1 MKRYLKYIEV
11 LTVAL
16 FIGLLAGCSEK
27 NLDSPDEPEIDASVL
42 LNTGEMPF
50 RLGFNLVGE
59 HPSPKSKASIVGGD
73 EDTQDYVKTI
83 TMLCFTKEGIYLGY
97 RRGELKDREGDFEH
111 TVSGQVIK
119 CRGREL
125 FTGSVPANTTRIHFL
140 ANAEGHIP
148 GFDKT
153 GTLENVLMR
162 NVLVT
167 SGLDD
172 RRVIYWGF
180 HKEETTAA
188 MKNWLSMMVVDPNTH
203 DTTYVK
209 REGSLVHLIRDRARI
224 EFGTMT
230 DDPQDPDNPSGNDY
244 RILQIDWLL
253 SNGLNRGFIAPYKA
267 SAADH
272 YAGYINDATLEIDE
286 NRQSPYNLSD
296 AARYTADDEN
306 QMVTVC
312 KWENGHHTFYHDD
325 ITRML
330 FLFEDQNNAN
340 NPPKLILRVKYQK
353 HYNRTDEADQVTK
366 YHTLM
371 LLDKDNQ
378 PLKVLRNHSFVV
390 NIHSMP
396 WKGIGHMTFL
406 EAINTTE
413 YENNRT
419 VTIDDNVDD
428 ITDGKYE
435 LSIKGGTSKI
445 YRTGTGTVKTI
456 EFEYKPTAE
465 AIAAEVAK
473 GKTQAE
479 AWNILMGAVIKD
491 NFRVEWEEIPDA
503 SFAANDV
510 KVDQWN
516 NSTGQGTITFTLGTT
531 INAALQQGVIDIQ
544 NIETNLT
551 RRIHI
556 YTISQFNFF
565 PLVPN
570 TDPQQ
575 YSPISL
581 VATGG
586 SRTVSGTSCPTYKLT
601 LRIPG
606 NYPAGLYPIR
616 VRMASTTL
624 NPFKYEVDG
633 VEDDNIYVETAGTEN
648 GNTVDDEVLA
658 GMTYVTTANKW
669 NTRATGSPWNYWYF
683 FDLLSKPT
691 TTDSG
696 GQTVEDMSD
705 KLYTVY
711 FDDTRPLRAAANQA
725 DGVGLFLKIKYFG
738 DAQSAYVIAAP

>member
-1 MKRYLKYIEV
+1 MKRYLKYIEF

-27 NLDSPDEPEIDASVL
+27 NLNSPDEPVADPSVL
-42 LNTGEMPF
+42 LSAGEMPF

-59 HPSPKSKASIVGGD
+59 KPDPKSKASIVGGD
-73 EDTQDYVKTI
+73 EDATDFVKTI

-97 RRGELKDREGDFEH
+97 RRGDLVGTEH
-111 TVSGQVIK
+111 QFTSGHTN
-119 CRGREL
+119 CYGRDL
-125 FTGSVPANTTRIHFL
+125 FTGSIPANTTRIHFL

-188 MKNWLSMMVVDPNTH
+188 MKDWLSKMVVTEDPITGKK

-209 REGSLVHLIRDRARI
+209 RDGSLVHLIRDRARI
-224 EFGTMT
+224 KFGTMT

-272 YAGYINDATLEIDE
+272 YAGYIDDTTLEIDE
-286 NRQSPYNLSD
+286 NRHSPYNLSD
-296 AARYTADDEN
+296 AARYTADDES
-306 QMVTVC
+306 QMVTVY
-312 KWENGHHTFYHDD
+312 KWDNGPVYYSDD
-325 ITRML
+325 ISRML
-330 FLFEDQNNAN
+330 FLFEDQNNAD

-353 HYNRTDEADQVTK
+353 NYPSTSVADQITK

-435 LSIKGGTSKI
+435 LSVKDGTSKI
-445 YRTGTGTVKTI
+445 YRTGAGTVQTI
-456 EFEYKPTAE
+456 NFEFKPTDAAQGSAE
-465 AIAAEVAK
+465 WTELMDTITNK
-473 GKTQAE
+473 GFKI
-479 AWNILMGAVIKD
+479 N
-491 NFRVEWEEIPDA
+491 WEGIPDA

-510 KVDQWN
+510 RIATWDKT
-516 NSTGQGTITFTLGTT
+516 TGQGTITFTLGTT
-531 INAALQQGVIDIQ
+531 INAALQSGTIDLQ
-544 NIETNLT
+544 NFKTGLN

-616 VRMASTTL
+616 VRMATTTL

-683 FDLLSKPT
+683 FDLLSKPI

>member
-1 MKRYLKYIEV
+1 MKRYLKYIEF

-16 FIGLLAGCSEK
+16 FIGLMAGCSEK
-27 NLDSPDEPEIDASVL
+27 NLNSPDEPVADPSVL
-42 LNTGEMPF
+42 LNAGEMPF

-59 HPSPKSKASIVGGD
+59 RPAPKSKVSIVGGD
-73 EDTQDYVKTI
+73 EDPSDFVKNI

-97 RRGELKDREGDFEH
+97 RRGELVGTEDHFD
-111 TVSGQVIK
+111 SGHIN
-119 CRGREL
+119 CYGRVL
-125 FTGSVPANTTRIHFL
+125 FTGSIPANTTRIHFL

-188 MKNWLSMMVVDPNTH
+188 MKDWLSKMVVTEDPITGKK

-209 REGSLVHLIRDRARI
+209 RDGSLVHLIRDRARI
-224 EFGTMT
+224 KFGTMT

-272 YAGYINDATLEIDE
+272 YAGYIDDTTLEIDE
-286 NRQSPYNLSD
+286 NRHSPYNLSD
-296 AARYTADDEN
+296 AARYTADDES
-306 QMVTVC
+306 QMVTVY
-312 KWENGHHTFYHDD
+312 KWDNGPVYYPDD
-325 ITRML
+325 ISRML
-330 FLFEDQNNAN
+330 FLFEDQNNAD

-353 HYNRTDEADQVTK
+353 NYPGTSVADQVTK

-435 LSIKGGTSKI
+435 LSVKDGTSKI
-445 YRTGTGTVKTI
+445 YRTGAGTVQTI
-456 EFEYKPTAE
+456 NFEFKPTDAAQGSAE
-465 AIAAEVAK
+465 WTELMDTITNK
-473 GKTQAE
+473 GFKI
-479 AWNILMGAVIKD
+479 N
-491 NFRVEWEEIPDA
+491 WEEIPDA

-510 KVDQWN
+510 RIATWDKT
-516 NSTGQGTITFTLGTT
+516 TGQGTITFTLGTT
-531 INAALQQGVIDIQ
+531 INAALQSGTIDLQ
-544 NIETNLT
+544 NFKTGLT

-616 VRMASTTL
+616 VRMATTTL

-633 VEDDNIYVETAGTEN
+633 EEDETINVETAGTEN
-648 GNTVDDEVLA
+648 GNTVDGEVLA

-669 NTRATGSPWNYWYF
+669 NTRATGSPWNYWFF

-705 KLYTVY
+705 KLYTIY
-711 FDDTRPLRAAANQA
+711 FDDTRPLRAAANRA

-738 DAQSAYVIAAP
+738 DAQSAYVIAP

>member
-1 MKRYLKYIEV
+1 MKRYLTYIEV
-11 LTVAL
+11 LTVAF

-27 NLDSPDEPEIDASVL
+27 NLDSPEGPEADPSVL
-42 LNTGEMPF
+42 LNAGEMPF

-59 HPSPKSKASIVGGD
+59 KPAPKSKASIVGGE
-73 EDTQDYVKTI
+73 EDTRDYVKTI

-97 RRGELKDREGDFEH
+97 RRGELRGTEH
-111 TVSGQVIK
+111 WFTESGHPN
-119 CRGREL
+119 CYGRDL
-125 FTGSVPANTTRIHFL
+125 FTGTIPANTTRIHFL

-167 SGLDD
+167 SGLED

-188 MKNWLSMMVVDPNTH
+188 MKEWLSKMVVTEDPVTGKK

-209 REGSLVHLIRDRARI
+209 RDGSLVHLIRDRARI
-224 EFGTMT
+224 KFGTMT
-230 DDPQDPDNPSGNDY
+230 DDPQANPPSGNDY

-267 SAADH
+267 SSADH
-272 YAGYINDATLEIDE
+272 YAGYINDNTLVIDE
-286 NRQSPYNLSD
+286 DRHSPYNLSD
-296 AARYTADDEN
+296 AARYTADDEDE
-306 QMVTVC
+306 MVTVY
-312 KWENGHHTFYHDD
+312 KWENGAPVYYTND
-325 ITRML
+325 ISRML
-330 FLFEDQNNAN
+330 YLFEDENNAN

-353 HYNRTDEADQVTK
+353 NYPSTSVADQVTK

-406 EAINTTE
+406 EAVNTTE

-435 LSIKGGTSKI
+435 LSIKDGTSKI
-445 YRTGTGTVKTI
+445 YRHGTENSSQTI
-456 EFEYKPTAE
+456 YFEFKPTD
-465 AIAAEVAK
+465 AAQGSADWHSLMDTVTKK
-473 GKTQAE
+473 GFKI
-479 AWNILMGAVIKD
+479 N
-491 NFRVEWEEIPDA
+491 WEETPDA
-503 SFAANDV
+503 TFAVNDV
-510 KVDQWN
+510 KIDAWDN
-516 NSTGQGTITFTLGTT
+516 TTGQGTITFTLGSLF
-531 INAALQQGVIDIQ
+531 NEALQSGVINIQ
-544 NIETNLT
+544 NMQTGLT

-556 YTISQFNFF
+556 YTISSFSFF
-565 PLVPN
+565 PLGSTSITLVRDGTN
-570 TDPQQ
+570 T
-575 YSPISL
+575 
-581 VATGG
+581 
-586 SRTVSGTSCPTYKLT
+586 RRVSGQDCDTYKLT

-606 NYPAGLYPIR
+606 NYPSGLYPIR

-624 NPFKYEVDG
+624 NPFKYEVNGGTD
-633 VEDDNIYVETAGTEN
+633 ETINVETAGTEN
-648 GNTVDDEVLA
+648 GNTVDGEVLA
-658 GMTYVTTANKW
+658 GMSYVTTANKW
-669 NTRATGSPWNYWYF
+669 NTREEKNGVIQPWNYWYF
-683 FDLLSKPT
+683 FDLLTKPT

-705 KLYTVY
+705 KLYTIY
-711 FDDTRPLRAAANQA
+711 FDDTRPLRAQANRA
-725 DGVGLFLKIKYFG
+725 DGIGLFLKIKYFG
-738 DAQSAYVIAAP
+738 PFNTTYNVGEAIAITTQ

>member
-1 MKRYLKYIEV
+1 MKRYLKYIEI

-16 FIGLLAGCSEK
+16 FMGILAGCSEK
-27 NLDSPDEPEIDASVL
+27 NLDSPDEPVADPSVL
-42 LNTGEMPF
+42 LSAGEMPF

-59 HPSPKSKASIVGGD
+59 KPDPKSKASIVGGD
-73 EDTQDYVKTI
+73 EDATDFVKTI

-97 RRGELKDREGDFEH
+97 RRGDLVGTEH
-111 TVSGQVIK
+111 QFTSGHTN
-119 CRGREL
+119 CYGRDL
-125 FTGSVPANTTRIHFL
+125 FTGSIPANTTRIHFL

-188 MKNWLSMMVVDPNTH
+188 MKDWLSKMVVTEDPITGKK

-209 REGSLVHLIRDRARI
+209 RDGSLVHLIRDRARI
-224 EFGTMT
+224 KFGTMT

-272 YAGYINDATLEIDE
+272 YAGYIDDTTLEIDE
-286 NRQSPYNLSD
+286 NRHSPYNLSD
-296 AARYTADDEN
+296 AARYTADDES
-306 QMVTVC
+306 QMVTVY
-312 KWENGHHTFYHDD
+312 KWDNGPVYYPDD
-325 ITRML
+325 ISRML
-330 FLFEDQNNAN
+330 FLFEDQNNAD

-353 HYNRTDEADQVTK
+353 NYPSTSVADQITK

-435 LSIKGGTSKI
+435 LSVKDGTSKI
-445 YRTGTGTVKTI
+445 YRTGAGTVQTI
-456 EFEYKPTAE
+456 NFEFKPTDAAQGSAE
-465 AIAAEVAK
+465 WTELMDTITNK
-473 GKTQAE
+473 GFKI
-479 AWNILMGAVIKD
+479 N
-491 NFRVEWEEIPDA
+491 WEGIPDA

-510 KVDQWN
+510 RIATWDKT
-516 NSTGQGTITFTLGTT
+516 TGQGTITFTLGTT
-531 INAALQQGVIDIQ
+531 INAALQSGTIDLQ
-544 NIETNLT
+544 NFKTGLN

-616 VRMASTTL
+616 VRMATTTL

-683 FDLLSKPT
+683 FDLLSKPI

>member
-1 MKRYLKYIEV
+1 MKRYLKYIEF

-27 NLDSPDEPEIDASVL
+27 NLNSPDEPVADPSVL
-42 LNTGEMPF
+42 LSAGEMPF

-59 HPSPKSKASIVGGD
+59 KPDPKSKASIVGGD
-73 EDTQDYVKTI
+73 EDATDFVKTI

-97 RRGELKDREGDFEH
+97 RRGDLVGTEH
-111 TVSGQVIK
+111 QFTSGHTN
-119 CRGREL
+119 CYGRDL
-125 FTGSVPANTTRIHFL
+125 FTGSIPANTTRIHFL

-188 MKNWLSMMVVDPNTH
+188 MKDWLSKMVVTEDPITGKK

-209 REGSLVHLIRDRARI
+209 RDGSLVHLIRDRARI
-224 EFGTMT
+224 KFGTMT

-272 YAGYINDATLEIDE
+272 YAGYIDDTTLEIDE
-286 NRQSPYNLSD
+286 NRHSPYNLSD
-296 AARYTADDEN
+296 AARYTADDES
-306 QMVTVC
+306 QMVTVY
-312 KWENGHHTFYHDD
+312 KWDNGPVYYSDD
-325 ITRML
+325 ISRML
-330 FLFEDQNNAN
+330 FLFEDQNNAD

-353 HYNRTDEADQVTK
+353 NYPSTSVADQITK

-435 LSIKGGTSKI
+435 LSVKDGTSKI
-445 YRTGTGTVKTI
+445 YRTGAGTVQTI
-456 EFEYKPTAE
+456 NFEFKPTDAAQGSAE
-465 AIAAEVAK
+465 WTELMDTITNK
-473 GKTQAE
+473 GFKI
-479 AWNILMGAVIKD
+479 N
-491 NFRVEWEEIPDA
+491 WEEIPDA

-510 KVDQWN
+510 RIATWDKT
-516 NSTGQGTITFTLGTT
+516 TGQGTITFTLGTT
-531 INAALQQGVIDIQ
+531 INAALQSGTIDLQ
-544 NIETNLT
+544 NFKTGLN

-616 VRMASTTL
+616 VRMATTTL

>member
-1 MKRYLKYIEV
+1 MKRYLKYIEI

-27 NLDSPDEPEIDASVL
+27 NLDTPEELEVDPSVL
-42 LNTGEMPF
+42 LNAGEMPF

-59 HPSPKSKASIVGGD
+59 KPAPKSKVSIVGGD
-73 EDTQDYVKTI
+73 EDPSDFVKTI

-97 RRGELKDREGDFEH
+97 RRGELVGTEH
-111 TVSGQVIK
+111 QFTSGHTN
-119 CRGREL
+119 CYGRDL
-125 FTGSVPANTTRIHFL
+125 FTGSIPANTTRIHFL
-140 ANAEGHIP
+140 ANADGHIP

-162 NVLVT
+162 NVLVS

-188 MKNWLSMMVVDPNTH
+188 MKDWLSMMVVDPNTH

-209 REGSLVHLIRDRARI
+209 RDGSLVHLIRDRARI
-224 EFGTMT
+224 KFGTMS
-230 DDPQDPDNPSGNDY
+230 DDPEDPDTPSGNDY
-244 RILQIDWLL
+244 RILQIDWLI

-286 NRQSPYNLSD
+286 NRHSPYNLSD
-296 AARYTADDEN
+296 AARYTADDES

-312 KWENGHHTFYHDD
+312 KWETDHHTFYPDD
-325 ITRML
+325 ISRML
-330 FLFEDQNNAN
+330 FLFEDQNNAD

-396 WKGIGHMTFL
+396 WKGIGHLTFA
-406 EAINTTE
+406 EAVNTTE

-435 LSIKGGTSKI
+435 LSIKDGTSKI

-510 KVDQWN
+510 KIDQWN
-516 NSTGQGTITFTLGTT
+516 NGTGQGTITFTLGTT

-556 YTISQFNFF
+556 YTITNFNFL
-565 PLVPN
+565 PEGSTSITLERDGSN
-570 TDPQQ
+570 YRT
-575 YSPISL
+575 ISNK
-581 VATGG
+581 T
-586 SRTVSGTSCPTYKLT
+586 CNTYKLT

-616 VRMASTTL
+616 VRMATTTL
-624 NPFKYEVDG
+624 NPFKYVVNG

-648 GNTVDDEVLA
+648 GNTVDGEVLA

-669 NTRATGSPWNYWYF
+669 NTRNVDNGVIQPWNYWYF
-683 FDLLSKPT
+683 FDILSKPT

-705 KLYTVY
+705 KLYTIY
-711 FDDTRPLRAAANQA
+711 FDDTRPLRADGNQA

>member
-1 MKRYLKYIEV
+1 MKRCRIYLEIF
-11 LTVAL
+11 TVAL
-16 FIGLLAGCSEK
+16 YLGLLAGCSEK
-27 NLDSPDEPEIDASVL
+27 NLDSPAEPVADPSVL
-42 LNTGEMPF
+42 LNAGEMPF

-59 HPSPKSKASIVGGD
+59 KASPKSKASIVGGD
-73 EDTQDYVKTI
+73 EDTGDFVKTI

-97 RRGELKDREGDFEH
+97 RRGDLVGTEH
-111 TVSGQVIK
+111 QFTSGHTN
-119 CRGREL
+119 CYGRDL
-125 FTGSVPANTTRIHFL
+125 FTGSIPANTTRIHFL

-188 MKNWLSMMVVDPNTH
+188 MKDWLSKMVVTEDPITGKK

-209 REGSLVHLIRDRARI
+209 RDGSLVHLIRDRARI
-224 EFGTMT
+224 KLGTMT
-230 DDPQDPDNPSGNDY
+230 DDPEDPDNPSGNDY

-272 YAGYINDATLEIDE
+272 YAGYIDDTTLEIDE
-286 NRQSPYNLSD
+286 NRHSPYNLSD

-353 HYNRTDEADQVTK
+353 HYDRTDEADQVTK

-396 WKGIGHMTFL
+396 WKGIGHLTFA
-406 EAINTTE
+406 EAVNTTE

-435 LSIKGGTSKI
+435 LSIKDGTSRI
-445 YRTGTGTVKTI
+445 YRTGTGTVQTI
-456 EFEYKPTAE
+456 NFEFKPTD
-465 AIAAEVAK
+465 AAQGSTEWHSLMDTVTKK
-473 GKTQAE
+473 GFKV
-479 AWNILMGAVIKD
+479 N
-491 NFRVEWEEIPDA
+491 WEEIPDA

-510 KVDQWN
+510 KVATWN
-516 NSTGQGTITFTLGTT
+516 NASGQGTITFTLGTT
-531 INAALQQGVIDIQ
+531 INAALQSGVIDIQ
-544 NIETNLT
+544 NIQTGLT

-556 YTISQFNFF
+556 YTITNFSF
-565 PLVPN
+565 LPEGSTSITLERDGSN
-570 TDPQQ
+570 YRT
-575 YSPISL
+575 ISGK
-581 VATGG
+581 T
-586 SRTVSGTSCPTYKLT
+586 CNTYKLT

-616 VRMASTTL
+616 VRMASSTL
-624 NPFKYEVDG
+624 NPFKYEVNG
-633 VEDDNIYVETAGTEN
+633 VEDDNIYVETSGTEN
-648 GNTVDDEVLA
+648 GDIVDGESLA

-683 FDLLSKPT
+683 FDIISKPT